1 MTAETLSQTAYRLIK
16 QDILEGRIAPDS
28 LLSERDLALRLGISR
43 TPLRSALMRLENEQV
58 IGRMANGALI
68 VRAVA
73 VEQLLE
79 IVQLRQ
85 VLERAA
91 AARAAVR
98 AAEHGLTDDLRR
110 IWDEMLPYAKG
121 RSVDFDDFWHLDE
134 RFHTAVAAAAGL
146 ELLPAILAEQ
156 RAIARR
162 CTITRVHDR
171 FDQQAAEHIAVLEA
185 ISRHDADAARDAMSL
200 HFENVRSRFL
210 GWFSKG

>member
-1 MTAETLSQTAYRLIK
+1 MTSETLSQTAYRLIK

-68 VRAVA
+68 VRSVA
-73 VEQLLE
+73 VEQLLD

-91 AARAAVR
+91 AARAAER
-98 AAEHGLTDDLRR
+98 GLTDELRR
-110 IWDEMLPYAKG
+110 IWDEMLPYAQG

-146 ELLPAILAEQ
+146 DLLPGILAEQ

-185 ISRHDADAARDAMSL
+185 IARQDADSARDAMSL

-210 GWFSKG
+210 GWFSRG

>member
-1 MTAETLSQTAYRLIK
+1 MTAETLSQTAYRRIK

-28 LLSERDLALRLGISR
+28 MLSERELALRLGISR
-43 TPLRSALMRLENEQV
+43 TPLRSALSRLENENV
-58 IGRMANGALI
+58 IGRFANGALI
-68 VRAVA
+68 VRSVT

-91 AARAAVR
+91 AARAAER
-98 AAEHGLTDDLRR
+98 GMTDDLRR
-110 IWDEMLPYAKG
+110 VWDEMLPYAEG
-121 RSVDFDDFWHLDE
+121 RSVGFDEFWQVDE
-134 RFHTAVAAAAGL
+134 GFHAGVARAAGL

-156 RAIARR
+156 RAVARR

-171 FDQQAAEHIAVLEA
+171 FDEQAREHIAVLDA
-185 ISRHDADAARDAMSL
+185 IARGDAPAARDAMSL
-200 HFENVRSRFL
+200 HFENVRNRFL

>member
-1 MTAETLSQTAYRLIK
+1 MMAETLSQTAYRRIK

-28 LLSERDLALRLGISR
+28 MLSERELALRLGISR
-43 TPLRSALMRLENEQV
+43 TPLRSALSRLENENV
-58 IGRMANGALI
+58 IGRFANGALI
-68 VRAVA
+68 VRSVT

-91 AARAAVR
+91 AARAAER
-98 AAEHGLTDDLRR
+98 GMTDDLRR
-110 IWDEMLPYAKG
+110 VWDEMLPYAAG
-121 RSVDFDDFWHLDE
+121 RSVGFDEFWQVDE
-134 RFHTAVAAAAGL
+134 EFHAGVARAAGL

-156 RAIARR
+156 RAVARR

-171 FDQQAAEHIAVLEA
+171 FDEQAREHIAVLEA
-185 ISRHDADAARDAMSL
+185 IARGDAPAARDAMSL
-200 HFENVRSRFL
+200 HFENVRNRFL